1 MLKQRIVIFLLLL
14 ICISSEEV
22 NRFEIDEKQKEKKE
36 EKPIK
41 LKGAASFKSFS
52 LDNQIVLEDSF
63 EVNKDLEYAY
73 ANPSEES
80 FDKYLR
86 PPSMSETSSPSE
98 AEVKEVTRVKTN
110 MEKAI
115 KAFEFTFIS
124 TTVRLLLKNRAF
136 LIDQKYMKFINKSI
150 KELGINLITTAVPF
164 VIKNK
169 YIQFSIIIG
178 RFAYEQYGKA
188 VPFILTGFILLI
200 LKIAISIMLK
210 NIIKKLKLN
219 IAFTAILHGVTS
231 YYAYTY
237 LDIFVKTYLKI
248 K

>member
-1 MLKQRIVIFLLLL
+1 MLKQRIIIFLLLL

-22 NRFEIDEKQKEKKE
+22 KNFEIDEKEKEKKK

-41 LKGAASFKSFS
+41 LKGAASLKSFS
-52 LDNQIVLEDSF
+52 LENQIVLEDSF

-73 ANPSEES
+73 ANPSEET

-86 PPSMSETSSPSE
+86 PESMSQTAAPAE
-98 AEVKEVTRVKTN
+98 AEVKEVTIVKTD

-115 KAFEFTFIS
+115 EAFKFTFIS
-124 TTVRLLLKNRAF
+124 TTVRLLLKNREF

-150 KELGINLITTAVPF
+150 KELGINLITTALPF
-164 VIKNK
+164 IIKNK
-169 YIQFSIIIG
+169 YIQFSILIG

-188 VPFILTGFILLI
+188 VPFIITGFILLV

-210 NIIKKLKLN
+210 KIIKKLKLN
-219 IAFTAILHGVTS
+219 IAIIAMLHGVTS

-237 LDIFVKTYLKI
+237 LDIFVKTYVKI